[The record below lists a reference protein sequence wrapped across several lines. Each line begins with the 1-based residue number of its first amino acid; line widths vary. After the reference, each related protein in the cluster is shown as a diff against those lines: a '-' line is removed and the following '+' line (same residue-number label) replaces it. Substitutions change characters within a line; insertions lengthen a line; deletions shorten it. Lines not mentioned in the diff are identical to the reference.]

1 MDRRLP
7 RRSHGS
13 SFTSR
18 PELEASCRHRRTPFL
33 DTPTWTPRGKCFG
46 RARGRIVGRNK
57 QAPGSTL
64 SAEAELIHLFMSA
77 KKKSEERV
85 YKVFARGRRGKLEAG
100 KVRTALQPSG
110 SFPSCRAYQA
120 EQVCIFGAVSP
131 LTLSPADVNG
141 TLIAVALF
149 FPSAGFGFFFVLFGV
164 FFFGLPF
171 WSLESFTN
179 PR

>member
-1 MDRRLP
+1 MQASSHPISGHTDLDSTWEMLWPRSRAT
-7 RRSHGS
+7 RRSEQTS
-13 SFTSR
+13 SWLDFLSR
-18 PELEASCRHRRTPFL
+18 SRVDSF
-33 DTPTWTPRGKCFG
+33 
-46 RARGRIVGRNK
+46 
-57 QAPGSTL
+57 
-64 SAEAELIHLFMSA
+64 IHERE
-77 KKKSEERV
+77 KKSEERV

-100 KVRTALQPSG
+100 KVRTALQTSG

-120 EQVCIFGAVSP
+120 ERVCIFGAVSP

-149 FPSAGFGFFFVLFGV
+149 FSFCRVRVFFVLFRG
-164 FFFGLPF
+164 FFGLPF

>member
-1 MDRRLP
+1 MQASSHPISGHIDLDSTWEMLWP
-7 RRSHGS
+7 RSRANHRSEQTS
-13 SFTSR
+13 SWLDFLSLSR
-18 PELEASCRHRRTPFL
+18 VDSF
-33 DTPTWTPRGKCFG
+33 
-46 RARGRIVGRNK
+46 
-57 QAPGSTL
+57 
-64 SAEAELIHLFMSA
+64 IHESE

-120 EQVCIFGAVSP
+120 ERACIFGAVSP

-149 FPSAGFGFFFVLFGV
+149 FLLQGSGFFCFVSGF
-164 FFFGLPF
+164 F
-171 WSLESFTN
+171 WSPLLEA
-179 PR
+179 

>member
-1 MDRRLP
+1 MP
-7 RRSHGS
+7 RRSRGS

-57 QAPGSTL
+57 QAPGSTF

-77 KKKSEERV
+77 KKKVRNESIKCLRAGGGGSWKLGKCERP
-85 YKVFARGRRGKLEAG
+85 
-100 KVRTALQPSG
+100 LQPSG

-120 EQVCIFGAVSP
+120 ERVCIFGAVSP

-149 FPSAGFGFFFVLFGV
+149 FPSAGFGVFFVLFRG
-164 FFFGLPF
+164 FFGLPF